1 MRQEPRALTS
11 CDVPTG
17 SRADPAVPARRTPAT
32 RRPWGR
38 AASLPFRDGSRH
50 TVQTNGS
57 GWLAVERDGKVEKIP
72 IMFFSKV
79 WVFDKIYRIF
89 WKRYQKRFPDWIC
102 KSGPFTQRPGIQRME
117 KKTFGKHI
125 ANNVQSGPA
134 TMAAFSHEYFLR
146 GSRAFTSHNIN
157 PFWIIDVL
165 IFSNDSFSIPIPKLR
180 ESCLTENSKLWEANK
195 KKQKTIWWAQSRSVS
210 LTISGSWW
218 MTIAVG
224 ANSLMVNFL
233 SRKNWIKI
241 VVYNF
246 IFYYL
251 VTRKFWLCYVYKIKI
266 HNIVRIAP
274 CPFLRSLKIRKMFFS
289 EK

>member
-72 IMFFSKV
+72 IMFFFSKV

-117 KKTFGKHI
+117 KKNFRKTYCEQCSIRTRNHGS
-125 ANNVQSGPA
+125 VQS
-134 TMAAFSHEYFLR
+134 
-146 GSRAFTSHNIN
+146 
-157 PFWIIDVL
+157 W
-165 IFSNDSFSIPIPKLR
+165 IFSAGLEGFH
-180 ESCLTENSKLWEANK
+180 ES
-195 KKQKTIWWAQSRSVS
+195 
-210 LTISGSWW
+210 
-218 MTIAVG
+218 
-224 ANSLMVNFL
+224 
-233 SRKNWIKI
+233 
-241 VVYNF
+241 
-246 IFYYL
+246 
-251 VTRKFWLCYVYKIKI
+251 
-266 HNIVRIAP
+266 
-274 CPFLRSLKIRKMFFS
+274 
-289 EK
+289 

>member
-72 IMFFSKV
+72 IMFFFLRFESLIKFTGFSEKGTKKGFPTEYV
-79 WVFDKIYRIF
+79 NLGLSPKGQVFNG
-89 WKRYQKRFPDWIC
+89 WK
-102 KSGPFTQRPGIQRME
+102 

-224 ANSLMVNFL
+224 ANSLIVNFL

-251 VTRKFWLCYVYKIKI
+251 VTRKFWLC
-266 HNIVRIAP
+266 
-274 CPFLRSLKIRKMFFS
+274 
-289 EK
+289 